1 MTNKKT
7 NTKTNK
13 KTKTKTKTITGSPT
27 NHDKEW
33 KFWLS
38 GVATL
43 ITGVF
48 GTIGNTISLL
58 VLCKR

>member
-1 MTNKKT
+1 MFRSIRRGM
-7 NTKTNK
+7 TNK
-13 KTKTKTKTITGSPT
+13 KTKTKTITDSPT

-48 GTIGNTISLL
+48 GTIGNTISFL